1 MGSPYN
7 IARIRAIQ
15 DKWGPLFQFVLGLGI
30 MCVVFVVGLC
40 VFMFVEGWSF
50 IESFYMMVITL
61 STVGFGEIHPLSD
74 RARIFTALIII
85 CGVGNFAYIV
95 GSFSRMLVDGHLH
108 KLMWRRKVQ
117 KRIDKL
123 DNHYIVCGYGRIG
136 AVVVQEISKVSPN
149 VVVIESSEK
158 LVEQLKREGIM
169 HLAGDAT
176 DDGLLAAAGIKRA
189 KSIVTAL
196 TDEAANVYVTLTAR
210 QLNPSIFIVA
220 RANNASHI
228 TRLEFA
234 GANKVVL
241 PHLIG
246 GVSMANNVLRP
257 TVTDFLELAVRGNID
272 LQLEQLN
279 VGQGSPFVG
288 KNLLESRIRQD
299 FDLIVVAIKRVTG
312 ELVFNPGPKESI
324 LAGDTLITVGRPED
338 LARVADNL

>member
-1 MGSPYN
+1 MALPLN
-7 IARIRAIQ
+7 TARIRAIQ
-15 DKWGPLFQFVLGLGI
+15 DKWGPLFQFVLGLCL
-30 MCVVFVVGLC
+30 MCVVFVVGLS

-74 RARIFTALIII
+74 RARLLTAMIII

-95 GSFSRMLVDGHLH
+95 SSFSRMLVDGHLN
-108 KLMWRRKVQ
+108 KLLWRRKVQ
-117 KRIDKL
+117 RRIDKL

-136 AVVVQEISKVSPN
+136 GVVVQEILKASSD
-149 VVVIESSEK
+149 VVVIENDEK
-158 LVEQLKREGIM
+158 LVEQLKRDGIM

-176 DDGLLAAAGIKRA
+176 DDGLLVSAGIKRA

-210 QLNPSIFIVA
+210 QLNPAIFIVA

-246 GVSMANNVLRP
+246 GVRMANSVLRP
-257 TVTDFLELAVRGNID
+257 TVTDFIDLAVRGNID
-272 LQLEQLN
+272 LQLEELIIKQTSSLA
-279 VGQGSPFVG
+279 G
-288 KNLLESRIRQD
+288 KNLMESRLRQD
-299 FDLIVVAIKRVTG
+299 FDLIVVAIKRATG
-312 ELVFNPGPKESI
+312 ELVFNPGPKELI
-324 LAGDTLITVGRPED
+324 LADDTLITVGRPVD
-338 LARVADNL
+338 LARVSQTL